1 MSAVEPNAPD
11 PTALREE
18 MINIVVG
25 DGEGRIHRHAA
36 GNIVDKILQKQM
48 MYYSQF
54 ATPEISADPAE
65 QMAAVTE
72 LLGLISAVIS
82 QGARHT
88 GVMAPQQL
96 LEWQTVTARTRDAV
110 NRVVEL
116 FS

>member
-1 MSAVEPNAPD
+1 MSGAEPNAPD
-11 PTALREE
+11 PSALREE

-36 GNIVDKILQKQM
+36 TRIVDAILQKQM

-54 ATPEISADPAE
+54 ATPELTADPME

-72 LLGLISAVIS
+72 LIGLVQATIQ

-88 GVMAPQQL
+88 GVMTPQQL
-96 LEWQTVTARTRDAV
+96 ADWQSVAQRTRGAV
-110 NRVVEL
+110 DRIVEL